1 MNPQDMSPGDA
12 APVKSTSPAASPRV
26 LAKVASNFT
35 EGPNIEASPW
45 ELSAARGETPREGP
59 RADLDL
65 QAFEAAYGYW
75 KDATQQFEQAV
86 RDMHA
91 GTAGGREKA
100 QALARRLAGLHHRF
114 MESSQ
119 PFFKA
124 SGHKGTPGWEP

>member
-1 MNPQDMSPGDA
+1 MNSQTMSPGDA
-12 APVKSTSPAASPRV
+12 APTQPDGYTGRPGS
-26 LAKVASNFT
+26 
-35 EGPNIEASPW
+35 EASPW
-45 ELSAARGETPREGP
+45 ELGAARGETPPEGS
-59 RADLDL
+59 RTDLDL
-65 QAFEAAYGYW
+65 QEFEAAYGDW

-100 QALARRLAGLHHRF
+100 QDLARHLARLHHRF

-124 SGHKGTPGWEP
+124 SEHKGTPGWEP